1 MNKIKVLNLYAG
13 IGGNRKLWK
22 NVDVTAV
29 EIDENI
35 ANIYKKFFPED
46 NVIVGDAVEYLEKH
60 FQEFDFIWASPPCP
74 SHTRMNRVNAGVRYK
89 GKRRMSINIPDFT
102 LYSIVVFLQNLFRGK
117 FVVENVVP
125 YYEPL
130 IKPTIM
136 LHRHNFWTNF
146 QIENT
151 DLEIGTFYNMNNHK
165 NDKCPELCQFLNIDF
180 EEYKKNNFKDIT
192 MKKSLKNC
200 VHSLLGQYIFN
211 SAYPELLSASHKSH
225 TLASPT
231 FPTEKAINK
240 DLTATQQVASPKS
253 ASQTSLNPDIK
264 SNSDG
269 GFPVERKKD
278 EKSSNLCQ
286 SFNRKTRSQ

>member
-1 MNKIKVLNLYAG
+1 MKKIKVLNLYAG

-29 EIDENI
+29 EKDENI

-46 NVIVGDAVEYLEKH
+46 NIIVGDAIEYLEKH

-89 GKRRMSINIPDFT
+89 GKRKMSINIPDFT

-125 YYEPL
+125 YYEPI

-146 QIENT
+146 QIENK

-180 EEYKKNNFKDIT
+180 EEYKKNNFNDVT

-200 VHSLLGQYIFN
+200 VHPLLGQYIFN
-211 SAYPELLSASHKSH
+211 SAYPKLLSV
-225 TLASPT
+225 SPT
-231 FPTEKAINK
+231 
-240 DLTATQQVASPKS
+240 
-253 ASQTSLNPDIK
+253 SQTSPKGDF
-264 SNSDG
+264 SNEKEHNISL
-269 GFPVERKKD
+269 KD
-278 EKSSNLCQ
+278 NSNELSQISSNDETSLNNNIHRLRPNFEIG
-286 SFNRKTRSQ
+286 SLVGRNLK